1 LHTVVLLA
9 SGLAGPGG
17 GAHLRGLF
25 WRAYALMPSEIPAPV
40 RAAYRARGIEGMRE
54 NAEWV
59 AVYRQPHPP
68 LHRHRPA
75 RSHVSAQVQR
85 FSSAPNLFDQ
95 AVSNYQVPCDVMG

>member
-1 LHTVVLLA
+1 M
-9 SGLAGPGG
+9 
-17 GAHLRGLF
+17 RGLF
-25 WRAYALMPSEIPAPV
+25 WRAYALMPGEIPAPV
-40 RAAYRARGIEGMRE
+40 RAVYRERGIEAMRE

-59 AVYRQPHPP
+59 AVYRQRPIRP

-75 RSHVSAQVQR
+75 RSHVSAQAQR